1 MIDLIPASV
10 IAIDDQDLAIVNV
23 IADGLD
29 QGLVI
34 VKIDIVK
41 SHKERVGLKV
51 YINILLTYN
60 FIFIFFRV
68 NTNFLPFVSH
78 VFLDLR
84 SETEKIKA
92 ERLKIEREKEEL
104 LKKSSAAASSS
115 SSSRSKT
122 KADLHMDLPMPVPN
136 LALPMPVNSRG
147 NSAKRERKEISMKLK
162 IDKKVDPVRQWQV
175 EDDDEDDELNETLE
189 SVRKVVDTSKVFY

>member
-41 SHKERVGLKV
+41 NHKERVGLKV

-60 FIFIFFRV
+60 FIFNFFRV
-68 NTNFLPFVSH
+68 DTNFLPFVSH
-78 VFLDLR
+78 VFFR
-84 SETEKIKA
+84 FTIRNRKNQSRETE
-92 ERLKIEREKEEL
+92 
-104 LKKSSAAASSS
+104 
-115 SSSRSKT
+115 
-122 KADLHMDLPMPVPN
+122 N
-136 LALPMPVNSRG
+136 
-147 NSAKRERKEISMKLK
+147 
-162 IDKKVDPVRQWQV
+162 
-175 EDDDEDDELNETLE
+175 
-189 SVRKVVDTSKVFY
+189 